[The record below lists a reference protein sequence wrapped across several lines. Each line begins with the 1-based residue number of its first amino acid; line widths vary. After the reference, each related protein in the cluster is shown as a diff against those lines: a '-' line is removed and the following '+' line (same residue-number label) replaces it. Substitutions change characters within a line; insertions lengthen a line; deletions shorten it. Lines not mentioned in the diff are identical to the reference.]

1 MNNVS
6 VKKLCLRAIMLNL
19 EKRRYSIISKI
30 FYRLVYNGLKLSHE
44 KLIQEKKDLEEKII
58 LEEKLKRQ
66 EEERINKLRYY
77 FQRYYHNCRSNK
89 ILLAIKL
96 EREKRIREK
105 KIKKEK
111 MLMKLVYNKEKKKN
125 KFMLSMFMKLYY
137 RGLYRQMIRGN
148 INIVEIEKKKDEKP
162 KQDSIISQNNA
173 VSTQV
178 ETKVEQPFTKAKS
191 TPIQSTI
198 SQTTSIAEQG
208 KEDITLKGKPSIA
221 NKESIEDTISSL
233 LPQTNEPKKEEVSTN
248 VPKKEEEP
256 KKNVKKLKE
265 DSPELKKNKARNLRK
280 LLNKKRQVASINLKV
295 YFNRFH
301 LGCLFT
307 SMKSTLMR
315 RSATIQPISE
325 EIFKE
330 EEEEKENK
338 IQKLKEEFDKKQI
351 EIEKKRIRTEREKE
365 ICIKFRKVFNRKERL
380 IHLFIHSN
388 LQKWNLRTKI
398 IKIKELTKKPKRK
411 MLRKTKTKASFDTSI
426 NKIKTELQLNNNAD
440 KECE

>member
-30 FYRLVYNGLKLSHE
+30 FYRLVYNGLKVSHE
-44 KLIQEKKDLEEKII
+44 KLKQEKKDLEEKII

-137 RGLYRQMIRGN
+137 RGLYRQMIRNN

-162 KQDSIISQNNA
+162 KQDSIIFQNNT

-198 SQTTSIAEQG
+198 SQTTSISEQG
-208 KEDITLKGKPSIA
+208 KEDLTLKEKPSIA

-248 VPKKEEEP
+248 KPKKEEE
-256 KKNVKKLKE
+256 
-265 DSPELKKNKARNLRK
+265 
-280 LLNKKRQVASINLKV
+280 Q
-295 YFNRFH
+295 
-301 LGCLFT
+301 
-307 SMKSTLMR
+307 
-315 RSATIQPISE
+315 
-325 EIFKE
+325 
-330 EEEEKENK
+330 
-338 IQKLKEEFDKKQI
+338 
-351 EIEKKRIRTEREKE
+351 
-365 ICIKFRKVFNRKERL
+365 
-380 IHLFIHSN
+380 
-388 LQKWNLRTKI
+388 
-398 IKIKELTKKPKRK
+398 RK
-411 MLRKTKTKASFDTSI
+411 M
-426 NKIKTELQLNNNAD
+426 
-440 KECE
+440 

>member
-30 FYRLVYNGLKLSHE
+30 FYRLVYNGLKVSHE
-44 KLIQEKKDLEEKII
+44 KLKQEKKDLEEKII

-137 RGLYRQMIRGN
+137 RGLYRQMIRNN

-162 KQDSIISQNNA
+162 KQDSIIFQNNT

-178 ETKVEQPFTKAKS
+178 ETKVEQPFT
-191 TPIQSTI
+191 
-198 SQTTSIAEQG
+198 
-208 KEDITLKGKPSIA
+208 
-221 NKESIEDTISSL
+221 
-233 LPQTNEPKKEEVSTN
+233 
-248 VPKKEEEP
+248 
-256 KKNVKKLKE
+256 
-265 DSPELKKNKARNLRK
+265 
-280 LLNKKRQVASINLKV
+280 
-295 YFNRFH
+295 
-301 LGCLFT
+301 
-307 SMKSTLMR
+307 
-315 RSATIQPISE
+315 
-325 EIFKE
+325 
-330 EEEEKENK
+330 
-338 IQKLKEEFDKKQI
+338 
-351 EIEKKRIRTEREKE
+351 
-365 ICIKFRKVFNRKERL
+365 
-380 IHLFIHSN
+380 
-388 LQKWNLRTKI
+388 
-398 IKIKELTKKPKRK
+398 
-411 MLRKTKTKASFDTSI
+411 
-426 NKIKTELQLNNNAD
+426 
-440 KECE
+440 